1 MANQLPD
8 ILNVKT
14 LPTISNMEIKT
25 EVLDPITAS
34 DNEIIFQ
41 LPKNGILDGG
51 SFVSLAVR
59 TAAGVSDAFFPLN
72 TGIHGLVRS
81 AYLMSGSK
89 VIASTED
96 YGHYAT
102 MVRQFETPEHRAFV
116 EQVKVGNSCD
126 RWCELDAGV
135 LGTVPVAGRSR
146 LIPKDLEYNAGITAS
161 TVPEFIKPTDSDE
174 TTPVFNVALSQ
185 LIPFMRSRQLPLF
198 AMKENVFL
206 RLVLNTQSAI
216 TDGTI
221 CCFAS
226 GSGSSGVIKPSQV
239 NIKFYSDHLYFLDG
253 SMEATQKQI
262 FSQNG
267 LSYIY
272 EDSVLTNTQIP
283 ATANPTSPAVQEQKI
298 ERDIA
303 VSGRTIRSIMIAEKF
318 TGASHNLLGL
328 YHADAEN
335 TDPSINFRIN
345 EQRYYDR
352 DIVSPSMKYN
362 ELSKVMAKP
371 LQVPKQV
378 YCLDSE
384 GDKANA
390 DNTLNQNSVYTGTIE
405 LFQLPDGTNTD
416 RTNDLRGKSH
426 YVGVDLTTSGFNV
439 LGNGKRIGVKPITYQ
454 VTHKRTHDRQGAK
467 EIRFYSNVER
477 VISIK
482 NGEVIL
488 SS

>member
-1 MANQLPD
+1 MSNQLPD
-8 ILNVKT
+8 ILSVKT

-25 EVLDPITAS
+25 EILDPITAS
-34 DNEIIFQ
+34 DTEIIFQ

-59 TAAGVSDAFFPLN
+59 TANGVADAFFPLN
-72 TGIHGLVRS
+72 TGIHGLVKS
-81 AYLMSGSK
+81 AFLMSGSK

-102 MVRQFETPEHRAFV
+102 MIRQFETPEHRAFV

-135 LGTVPVAGRSR
+135 LGTAPAGASR
-146 LIPKDLEYNAGITAS
+146 LIPKDLEYNNAITQA
-161 TVPEFIKPTDSDE
+161 TVPAFIKPTDSDA

-206 RLVLNTQSAI
+206 RLILNTQSAI

-221 CCFAS
+221 CCFPN

-262 FSQNG
+262 FSENG

-272 EDSVLTNTQIP
+272 EDSVLTTTQIP
-283 ATANPTSPAVQEQKI
+283 ASANPTSPAVQEQKI

-318 TGASHNLLGL
+318 TGFSHNLLGL
-328 YHADAEN
+328 YHADAES
-335 TDPSINFRIN
+335 TDTGINFRIN

-352 DIVSPSMKYN
+352 DLTSPSMKYN

-371 LQVPKQV
+371 LQVPKQIFS
-378 YCLDSE
+378 LDSE
-384 GDKANA
+384 GNKATA
-390 DNTLNQNSVYTGTIE
+390 DNSLNQNSVYIGQIE
-405 LFQLPDGTNTD
+405 AFQLPNADNAD

-439 LGNGKRIGVKPITYQ
+439 LGNGKRIGVKPITFQSTY
-454 VTHKRTHDRQGAK
+454 KRTAGRQGAK
-467 EIRFYSNVER
+467 EVRFYSNVER
-477 VISIK
+477 VINIK
-482 NGEVIL
+482 NGEVIV

>member
-1 MANQLPD
+1 MSNQLPD

-25 EVLDPITAS
+25 EVLDPITSS
-34 DNEIIFQ
+34 DSEIVFQ

-51 SFVSLAVR
+51 SFVSLAV
-59 TAAGVSDAFFPLN
+59 TSTVGENDAFFPLN
-72 TGIHGLVRS
+72 TGIHGLIKS

-89 VIASTED
+89 VLASTED

-126 RWCELDAGV
+126 RWCEADAGA
-135 LGTVPVAGRSR
+135 LNTLPPQKAR
-146 LIPKDLEYNAGITAS
+146 LIPKDLEYNAALTVA
-161 TVPEFIKPTDSDE
+161 TVPAFIKPTSNDT

-206 RLVLNTQSAI
+206 RLILNTQSVK

-221 CCFAS
+221 CCFPN
-226 GSGSSGVIKPSQV
+226 GSGSVGAIKPSHV

-262 FSQNG
+262 FSENG

-272 EDSVLTNTQIP
+272 EDSVLTTSQIQ
-283 ATANPTSPAVQEQKI
+283 AAANPNAGAVSEQKI

-318 TGASHNLLGL
+318 TGVSHNLLGQ
-328 YHADAEN
+328 YHSDAEQ
-335 TDPSINFRIN
+335 TDTAVNFRIN

-352 DIVSPSMKYN
+352 DLTSPSMKYN

-378 YCLDSE
+378 FCMDSE
-384 GDKANA
+384 TNKAVDDNA
-390 DNTLNQNSVYTGTIE
+390 VNQNSVYTGTIE
-405 LFQLPDGTNTD
+405 AFQLPDDTSTD
-416 RTNDLRGKSH
+416 RTNDLRGKSS

-439 LGNGKRIGVKPITYQ
+439 LGNGKRVGVKPITYQ
-454 VTHKRTHDRQGAK
+454 STYKRTRDRQGAK
-467 EIRFYSNVER
+467 EVRFYSNVER
-477 VISIK
+477 VINIK
-482 NGEVIL
+482 NGEVIV
-488 SS
+488 SA

>member
-1 MANQLPD
+1 MSNQLPD
-8 ILNVKT
+8 ILSVKT

-34 DNEIIFQ
+34 NSEIIFQ

-51 SFVSLAVR
+51 SFVSLAV
-59 TAAGVSDAFFPLN
+59 TSAQGENDAFFPLN
-72 TGIHGLVRS
+72 TGIHGLIKS
-81 AYLMSGSK
+81 AFLMSGSK

-102 MVRQFETPEHRAFV
+102 MIRQFETPEHRAFV

-126 RWCELDAGV
+126 RWCEFDQGV
-135 LGTVPVAGRSR
+135 VGTAPVNGAR
-146 LIPKDLEYNAGITAS
+146 LIPKDLEYNAGITTA
-161 TVPEFIKPTDSDE
+161 TVPAFIKPTSDDT

-206 RLVLNTQSAI
+206 RLILNTQSVKA
-216 TDGTI
+216 DGTI
-221 CCFAS
+221 CCFPS
-226 GSGSSGVIKPSQV
+226 GSGSVGPIVPSQV

-262 FSQNG
+262 YSENG

-272 EDSVLTNTQIP
+272 EDSVLTTTQVP
-283 ATANPTSPAVQEQKI
+283 ASANPTSPAIQEQRI

-318 TGASHNLLGL
+318 TGVSHNLLGQ
-328 YHADAEN
+328 YHADAEQ
-335 TDPSINFRIN
+335 TDTAINFRIN

-352 DIVSPSMKYN
+352 DLVSPSMKYN

-371 LQVPKQV
+371 LQVPKQIFS
-378 YCLDSE
+378 LDSE
-384 GDKANA
+384 ANKAQT
-390 DNTLNQNSVYTGTIE
+390 DNSLNQNSVYIGQIE
-405 LFQLPDGTNTD
+405 AFQLPDGSNTD

-426 YVGVDLTTSGFNV
+426 YIGVDLTTSGFNV

-454 VTHKRTHDRQGAK
+454 TTYKRTHARQGAK

-477 VISIK
+477 VINIK
-482 NGEVIL
+482 NGEVVV
-488 SS
+488 SA

>member
-1 MANQLPD
+1 MSNQLPA

-25 EVLDPITAS
+25 EVLDPITSS
-34 DNEIIFQ
+34 DSEIIFQ

-51 SFVSLAVR
+51 SFVSLAVT
-59 TAAGVSDAFFPLN
+59 TATGVSDAFFPLN
-72 TGIHGLVRS
+72 TGIHGLVKS
-81 AYLMSGSK
+81 AMLMSGSK
-89 VIASTED
+89 VLASTED

-126 RWCELDAGV
+126 RWCESDAGSANT
-135 LGTVPVAGRSR
+135 LPPQKSR
-146 LIPKDLEYNAGITAS
+146 IIPKDLEYNAGITSA
-161 TVPEFIKPTDSDE
+161 TVPSFVKPTDSDSS
-174 TTPVFNVALSQ
+174 TPVFNVALSQ

-206 RLVLNTQSAI
+206 RLILNTQSAI

-221 CCFAS
+221 CCFPS
-226 GSGSSGVIKPSQV
+226 GSGSSGVIKPSHV

-262 FSQNG
+262 FSENG

-272 EDSVLTNTQIP
+272 EDSVLTTTQIP
-283 ATANPTSPAVQEQKI
+283 ATANPTSPAVQEQKV

-303 VSGRTIRSIMIAEKF
+303 VSGRTIRSIMIGEKF
-318 TGASHNLLGL
+318 TGASHNLLGQ
-328 YHADAEN
+328 YHADAEQ
-335 TDPSINFRIN
+335 TDTAINFRIN

-352 DIVSPSMKYN
+352 DIQSPSMKYN

-384 GDKANA
+384 GNKANA
-390 DNTLNQNSVYTGTIE
+390 DNTLNQNSVYIGTIE
-405 LFQLPDGTNTD
+405 AFQLPDNTNTD

-454 VTHKRTHDRQGAK
+454 TTYKRTHNRQQPK

-477 VISIK
+477 VINIK
-482 NGEVIL
+482 NGEVIV
-488 SS
+488 SA

>member
-1 MANQLPD
+1 MSNQLPD
-8 ILNVKT
+8 ILSVKT

-25 EVLDPITAS
+25 EVLDPITSS
-34 DNEIIFQ
+34 DSEIIFQ

-51 SFVSLAVR
+51 SFVSLAVTS
-59 TAAGVSDAFFPLN
+59 TAGENDAFFPLN
-72 TGIHGLVRS
+72 TGIHGLIKS

-89 VIASTED
+89 VLASTED

-126 RWCELDAGV
+126 RWCESDAG
-135 LGTVPVAGRSR
+135 TVNTLPPLKSR
-146 LIPKDLEYNAGITAS
+146 LIPKDLEYNNAITQA
-161 TVPEFIKPTDSDE
+161 TVPAFIKPTSDD
-174 TTPVFNVALSQ
+174 TSTPVFNVALSQ

-206 RLVLNTQSAI
+206 RLILNTQSVKA
-216 TDGTI
+216 DGTI
-221 CCFAS
+221 CCFPS
-226 GSGSSGVIKPSQV
+226 GSGSVGAIKPSHV

-262 FSQNG
+262 FSENG

-272 EDSVLTNTQIP
+272 EDSVLTTTQIP
-283 ATANPTSPAVQEQKI
+283 QVANPNAGAIIEQKV

-318 TGASHNLLGL
+318 TGVSHNLLGV
-328 YHADAEN
+328 YHSDAEN
-335 TDPSINFRIN
+335 TDTAINYRIN

-352 DIVSPSMKYN
+352 DLVSPSMKYN

-378 YCLDSE
+378 FCMDSE
-384 GDKANA
+384 TDKAVA
-390 DNTLNQNSVYTGTIE
+390 DNAINQNSVYIGQIE
-405 LFQLPDGTNTD
+405 AFQLPNDTSTD

-439 LGNGKRIGVKPITYQ
+439 LGNGKRVGVKPITYQ
-454 VTHKRTHDRQGAK
+454 TTYKRTRDRNAPK
-467 EIRFYSNVER
+467 EVRFYSNVER
-477 VISIK
+477 VINIK
-482 NGEVIL
+482 NGEVIV
-488 SS
+488 SA